1 MGIHCVHYIE
11 QKDCTAGFDAGG
23 ILEIPDCRVEGPSSS
38 TLYGGGG
45 CAQHQEDSVDRR
57 GEGPSSSTLQYMV
70 VVDVRNTSRRIL
82 LAVEGRAPLVVL
94 YMVS

>member
-1 MGIHCVHYIE
+1 MYTV
-11 QKDCTAGFDAGG
+11 DGG
-23 ILEIPDCRVEGPSSS
+23 GGCAQHQQEDSVDCRGEGPSSS